1 MHKSYEELCALAATG
16 QITGDAMKVLDQH
29 VKGCSSCRAFLEDLV
44 PLKAHVTPVV
54 AGSRIYPYTLPEGM
68 RERFLQR
75 AANDGL
81 ALSPGPPMERPVSSG
96 ISVPQT
102 RTGFFER
109 FYASHSRPW
118 ASWFAPR
125 FVVPALACVL
135 CGALGFVAAEH
146 RVRPSLDR
154 FVVAPLQ
161 PSSLRADKTSAEMEA
176 LEQHN
181 NDARTRLAAVSTELV
196 HAETQKRELQEE
208 LSEIAQRAAAGE
220 QFEKRFREVS
230 AQLEDADARATQ
242 LQADLDSER
251 GKAAN
256 ADAVSLVQQK
266 ATEEANSEIAKLEAQ
281 LDHLRELDSGKSL
294 AGDLIS
300 ARNLHIVDV
309 YDSENGERKRAFGR
323 VFFVEGKSLV
333 FYAYDL
339 PDPRRTD
346 KKVEFEVW
354 GEQAGVNTVSINLG
368 AMRSDSSNQGRWVL
382 TCDDPKVL
390 NRINAVYITADHNPQ
405 HHSQSRETKLMYA
418 FLGSANHP

>member
-81 ALSPGPPMERPVSSG
+81 ELNPGPPMERPVSSP
-96 ISVPQT
+96 ISAPQT
-102 RTGFFER
+102 RAGFFER

-118 ASWFAPR
+118 AWFAPR
-125 FVVPALACVL
+125 FVVPALACVM
-135 CGALGFVAAEH
+135 CGALGFLAAEH
-146 RVRPSLDR
+146 RVRPSLDQL
-154 FVVAPLQ
+154 VVAPVQ
-161 PSSLRADKTSAEMEA
+161 PSSVRTEQTSAEIEA
-176 LEQHN
+176 LRQHN
-181 NDARTRLAAVSTELV
+181 NDAHSRLAAVSTELV
-196 HAETQKRELQEE
+196 HAEAQKQELREE

-230 AQLEDADARATQ
+230 AQLQDADARATQ

-251 GKAAN
+251 AKAAN
-256 ADAVSLVQQK
+256 ADAISLVQQK

-281 LDHLRELDSGKSL
+281 LNHLRELDSGKSL

-339 PDPRRTD
+339 PDSRRAN
-346 KKVEFEVW
+346 KKVEFQVW

-368 AMRSDSSNQGRWVL
+368 AMRSDNSSQGGRWVL
-382 TCDDPKVL
+382 SCDDPKVL

-405 HHSQSRETKLMYA
+405 HDSQPRGTKLMYA
-418 FLGSANHP
+418 FLGSPNHP

>member
-54 AGSRIYPYTLPEGM
+54 AGSRIFPYTLPEGM

-81 ALSPGPPMERPVSSG
+81 ALSPGEPMERPAPSG

-102 RTGFFER
+102 RAGFFER
-109 FYASHSRPW
+109 FHPNHIRPW
-118 ASWFAPR
+118 TWFAPR

-135 CGALGFVAAEH
+135 CGALGFVAAED
-146 RVRPSLDR
+146 RVRSSLGQL
-154 FVVAPLQ
+154 VVAPPQ
-161 PSSLRADKTSAEMEA
+161 PSSVKADKNSAEIAA
-176 LEQHN
+176 LQRQ
-181 NDARTRLAAVSTELV
+181 NDAARGRLATASTELA
-196 HAETQKRELQEE
+196 HAQAQKQELRQE

-230 AQLEDADARATQ
+230 AQLQDADALATQ
-242 LQADLDSER
+242 MQAELESER

-266 ATEEANSEIAKLEAQ
+266 ATEEANSKIANLEAQ
-281 LDHLRELDSGKSL
+281 LDHFRELDSGKSL

-309 YDSENGERKRAFGR
+309 YDTESNGERKRAFGR

-339 PDPRRTD
+339 PDSRRANNR
-346 KKVEFEVW
+346 VEFQVW

-368 AMRSDSSNQGRWVL
+368 AMRSDNSNQGRWVL
-382 TCDDPKVL
+382 SCDDPKVL
-390 NRINAVYITADHNPQ
+390 NRINAVYITADQNPRRD
-405 HHSQSRETKLMYA
+405 SQPRGTKLMYA
-418 FLGSANHP
+418 FLGSPNHP

>member
-81 ALSPGPPMERPVSSG
+81 ALSPGPPMERPVRSG
-96 ISVPQT
+96 IPVPQT

-118 ASWFAPR
+118 AWFAPR

-135 CGALGFVAAEH
+135 CGAMGFVAAEH
-146 RVRPSLDR
+146 RVRPSLDQL
-154 FVVAPLQ
+154 VVAPLQ
-161 PSSLRADKTSAEMEA
+161 PSFVNAYKTSAEMEA
-176 LEQHN
+176 LKQHN
-181 NDARTRLAAVSTELV
+181 NDAHARLTAVSAELA
-196 HAETQKRELQEE
+196 HAQAQKQELQEE

-230 AQLEDADARATQ
+230 AQLQDADARATQ
-242 LQADLDSER
+242 LQADLDGER
-251 GKAAN
+251 AKAAN

-266 ATEEANSEIAKLEAQ
+266 ATEEANSQIAKLEAQ
-281 LDHLRELDSGKSL
+281 LSHLRELDSGKSL

-339 PDPRRTD
+339 PDSRRAN

-354 GEQAGVNTVSINLG
+354 GERAGVNTVSINLG
-368 AMRSDSSNQGRWVL
+368 AMRSDNSSQEGRWVL
-382 TCDDPKVL
+382 SCDDPKVL
-390 NRINAVYITADHNPQ
+390 NRINAVYITADHNTQ
-405 HHSQSRETKLMYA
+405 HDSQPHGTKLMYA
-418 FLGSANHP
+418 FLGSPNHP

>member
-81 ALSPGPPMERPVSSG
+81 ELSPGPPMERPLPSP
-96 ISVPQT
+96 ISVIRT
-102 RTGFFER
+102 RTRFFER

-118 ASWFAPR
+118 AWFAPR

-161 PSSLRADKTSAEMEA
+161 PSSVQADKTSAEMEA
-176 LEQHN
+176 LRQHN
-181 NDARTRLAAVSTELV
+181 NDAHTRLAAVSTELA
-196 HAETQKRELQEE
+196 HAQAQKQELREE

-220 QFEKRFREVS
+220 QFEKRFRELS
-230 AQLEDADARATQ
+230 AQLQDADARATH

-256 ADAVSLVQQK
+256 ADAVSFVQQK
-266 ATEEANSEIAKLEAQ
+266 ATEEANSEVAKLEAQ

-309 YDSENGERKRAFGR
+309 YDTENGERKRAFGR
-323 VFFVEGKSLV
+323 VFYVEGKSLV

-339 PDPRRTD
+339 PDSQRAN

-354 GEQAGVNTVSINLG
+354 GEQAGVSTVSINLG
-368 AMRSDSSNQGRWVL
+368 AMRSDNSIQGRWVL
-382 TCDDPKVL
+382 SCDDPKVL

-405 HHSQSRETKLMYA
+405 HDSQARGSKLMYA
-418 FLGSANHP
+418 FLGSPNHP